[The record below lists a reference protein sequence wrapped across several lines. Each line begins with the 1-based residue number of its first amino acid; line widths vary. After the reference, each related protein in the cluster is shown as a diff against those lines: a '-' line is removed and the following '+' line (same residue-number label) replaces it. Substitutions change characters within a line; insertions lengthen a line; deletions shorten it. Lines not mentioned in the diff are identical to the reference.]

1 MSQANIP
8 NVTPSITVTRDD
20 ALNLLLASIAIEEL
34 GLGHIINAEAE
45 KIQYAVGT
53 LPGLT
58 VPSTINDLIAVNS
71 SVKST
76 MQELLKKEM
85 LLQHKLESVL
95 GAVESGGGTGTT
107 GATGPTGP
115 TGATGA
121 PGAGA
126 VIPYASGLPVTL
138 TTVAGGLVG
147 TVGLIGFGSSVSGVS
162 ALGGTIDLTGV
173 GGNLLNFAFSAPRA
187 GTITDIAAFFS
198 TTVAL
203 NLIGSTVT
211 ITAQLYRAS
220 PPSNTFVAIPGGF
233 VTLAPALSGAVAV
246 GATSNGLNSGLAIPV
261 AAEDRLLLAFE
272 ATASG
277 LSLINLVVGYAG
289 AGITIN

>member
-8 NVTPSITVTRDD
+8 NVTPSITVTRDE

>member
-1 MSQANIP
+1 
-8 NVTPSITVTRDD
+8 
-20 ALNLLLASIAIEEL
+20 
-34 GLGHIINAEAE
+34 
-45 KIQYAVGT
+45 
-53 LPGLT
+53 
-58 VPSTINDLIAVNS
+58 
-71 SVKST
+71 